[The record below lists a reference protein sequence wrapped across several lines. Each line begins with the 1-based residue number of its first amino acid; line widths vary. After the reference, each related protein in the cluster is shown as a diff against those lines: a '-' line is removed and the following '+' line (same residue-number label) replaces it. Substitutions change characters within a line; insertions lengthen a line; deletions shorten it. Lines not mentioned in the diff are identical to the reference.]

1 MSTTTVSLATFH
13 SIERA
18 KKRMGI
24 NEKKANRVI
33 TNAIEK
39 GKRVEDLASWEKN
52 YMQNEAKGDDVTAIA
67 FNGYCYIVNDDGFC
81 VTMYKLP
88 KWFDKKKHY
97 NGKERIRNFKSYSKY
112 CDDVEYEDELA
123 YAW

>member
-1 MSTTTVSLATFH
+1 MATTTFSVATFH

-33 TNAIEK
+33 TNAVEK
-39 GKRVEDLASWEKN
+39 GKRVEDLSSWERN
-52 YMQNEAKGDDVTAIA
+52 YIGHEAKGDVNAIA
-67 FNGYCYIVNDDGFC
+67 FNGYCYIVNEDGFC

-97 NGKERIRNFKSYSKY
+97 NGKERIRKFKAYSKY
-112 CDDVEYEDELA
+112 CDNVEYEDELA